1 MRKYITNV
9 GKKKWTFPHLDDLRI
24 EFRKWNKF
32 WKQSSSWGWLFIIQ
46 HLVFYLSGTVWWN
59 SYCPERVYAR
69 GHTREHGVKKYRG
82 QCIRLFSNTKK
93 PYTPFDTPAPTV
105 SLTVKNWKEPWRT
118 RKYFSNVG
126 EKKWNFPRPYCYL
139 SPPFFETVILLRVA
153 RNLSS
158 SFCSSRY
165 RVVKLIL
172 SWSCVCTLVHA
183 WTPV

>member
-1 MRKYITNV
+1 MTEGDYYSFSMCVSPSRPRLAMSSELLFTKYSTNY
-9 GKKKWTFPHLDDLRI
+9 DL
-24 EFRKWNKF
+24 K
-32 WKQSSSWGWLFIIQ
+32 SSF
-46 HLVFYLSGTVWWN
+46 VRRDTVWWN

-105 SLTVKNWKEPWRT
+105 SLTVKNWKESWRT

-126 EKKWNFPRPYCYL
+126 EKKWNFPRPCCYL

-172 SWSCVCTLVHA
+172 SWTHVRANMYEHRCKKI
-183 WTPV
+183 